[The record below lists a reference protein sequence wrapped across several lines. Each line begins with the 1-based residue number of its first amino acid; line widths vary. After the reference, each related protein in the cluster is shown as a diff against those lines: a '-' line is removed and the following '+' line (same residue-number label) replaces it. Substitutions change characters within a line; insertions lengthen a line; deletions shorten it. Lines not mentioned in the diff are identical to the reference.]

1 MRKLRRATYEE
12 MLRGEIDQLSAM
24 NEPTLRL
31 VEIVNDQE
39 EILAIKNEAKEALR
53 NLEGKEPTDGKMGNR

>member
-1 MRKLRRATYEE
+1 MKMRKLRRATYEE

-31 VEIVNDQE
+31 VKGEKDVSTENSGANPPRDNRGQNS
-39 EILAIKNEAKEALR
+39 LG
-53 NLEGKEPTDGKMGNR
+53 EGEG